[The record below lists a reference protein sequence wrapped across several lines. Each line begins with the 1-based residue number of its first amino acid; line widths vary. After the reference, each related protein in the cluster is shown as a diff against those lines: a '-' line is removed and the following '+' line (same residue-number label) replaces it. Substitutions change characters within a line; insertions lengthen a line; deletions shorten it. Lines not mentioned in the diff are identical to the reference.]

1 MEEFEKIYKEYYHR
15 VYAFLYK
22 LCGQREAAEEMT
34 QDTFYQLYK
43 CLYKYDGSCKL
54 FTFIAA
60 VAKNVYYKYVRKK
73 RIECIDL
80 NSLEDAEDFI
90 SDTPEEACLKNLK
103 SVKIRRVVEALP
115 KNYRD
120 VVILRIYADL
130 TFPDIANALGI
141 STSSAKVIFHRA
153 KKILT
158 KELCEYD
165 L

>member
-1 MEEFEKIYKEYYHR
+1 MEEFEKLYKEYYPR

-22 LCGQREAAEEMT
+22 LCGDRELTEEMT

-80 NSLEDAEDFI
+80 DSVGEIEDL
-90 SDTPEEACLKNLK
+90 SDTPEEACLRSLKN
-103 SVKIRRVVEALP
+103 VKVRRVVQALP

-153 KKILT
+153 KKNLI

-165 L
+165 M